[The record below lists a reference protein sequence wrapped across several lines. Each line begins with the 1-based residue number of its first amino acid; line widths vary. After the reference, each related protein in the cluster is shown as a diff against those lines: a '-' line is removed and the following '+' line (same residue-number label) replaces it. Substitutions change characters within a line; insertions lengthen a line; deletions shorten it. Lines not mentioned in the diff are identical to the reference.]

1 MLVNALLWLFSILIA
16 LSLHA
21 LGLLLFDPVQPNPPS
36 PNAFSE
42 EIVVMLGE
50 GAGGAIESMR
60 PPPQPDSL
68 TGLEAPAENVVDPA
82 ASGATEPDI
91 EAPRVEDTISAS
103 LERDFVEPEAV
114 EQSDAVDASLPP
126 KMPHI
131 QVAGVDVDAP
141 SLSAKIPEAADTVA
155 KVDQPV
161 PVTAAAERSEVVAT
175 PQVVSPARLVG
186 NIENAD
192 SSDILEV
199 EASPATEI
207 KESLVSQPK
216 IDAEQ
221 APFTTASEAADT
233 PVPQPDTSDP
243 EQTLSIEV
251 EEEVAHNTPAAV
263 VFEFETVDATPLS
276 KSPDPNPESATL
288 VSIEEQIARA
298 LTLDETQSS
307 GLGIGVIARYAGLL
321 KGRLE
326 ASMHYP
332 RAARVAGQEGSV
344 VVRFVIDRNG
354 TVLSIL
360 LERASGHAILDRE
373 AVEMIER
380 AEPFPAMPGE
390 MAGDVLELRV
400 PIAYRIDDAS
410 RTRHIPPINLE

>member
-1 MLVNALLWLFSILIA
+1 
-16 LSLHA
+16 
-21 LGLLLFDPVQPNPPS
+21 
-36 PNAFSE
+36 
-42 EIVVMLGE
+42 
-50 GAGGAIESMR
+50 
-60 PPPQPDSL
+60 
-68 TGLEAPAENVVDPA
+68 
-82 ASGATEPDI
+82 
-91 EAPRVEDTISAS
+91 
-103 LERDFVEPEAV
+103 
-114 EQSDAVDASLPP
+114 
-126 KMPHI
+126 MPHI

-199 EASPATEI
+199 EVSPAKEI

-221 APFTTASEAADT
+221 APFATASEAADT

-380 AEPFPAMPGE
+380 AEPFPDMPGE

-410 RTRHIPPINLE
+410 RTRYIPPINLE